1 MFLNVRIGS
10 AIPPIIAANH
20 NFNTKYIT
28 QPMSGSIKKTLGVID
43 DRAFYPDTMP
53 ANKENE
59 DIMLIALLSNDS
71 VIHSCAT
78 KTPIIPATNVIS
90 NSLMIRV
97 RSALALF
104 LLHMSQMGISQ
115 YDKQFTHRPLP
126 QSIHWAAAGAS

>member
-1 MFLNVRIGS
+1 
-10 AIPPIIAANH
+10 
-20 NFNTKYIT
+20 
-28 QPMSGSIKKTLGVID
+28 MSGNIKKSLGVID
-43 DRAFYPDTMP
+43 DRAFHPDIIP
-53 ANKENE
+53 AKQKNE
-59 DIMLIALLSNDS
+59 DNILIALLSNDS
-71 VIHSCAT
+71 AIHSCAT

-115 YDKQFTHRPLP
+115 CDKQFTHRPLP